1 MNIDNKRFFMDQDN
15 DCHWYIIEADK
26 RKEWDAWLN
35 LDSDDEA
42 SWNVPDFAQ
51 GIDHP
56 RFVEF
61 SI

>member
-1 MNIDNKRFFMDQDN
+1 MDQDD

-35 LDSDDEA
+35 LDSEDET
-42 SWNVPDFAQ
+42 SWNVPEFAQ
-51 GIDHP
+51 EIDQP